1 MADVPKARELLM
13 QAQEYEMQDE
23 ARTLINEALELMY
36 RDYSLGRKAP
46 RKSDP
51 VTAQLRHVVKMYAKA
66 FPEMTQQDIAEKFNV
81 NIGRVSEI
89 LRNVK

>member
-46 RKSDP
+46 TQSEP
-51 VTAQLRHVVKMYAKA
+51 VTDYVRSLVKIMAKTY
-66 FPEMTQQDIAEKFNV
+66 PDMTQQQIATEFKL

-89 LRNVK
+89 LREIK

>member
-46 RKSDP
+46 TKSRVITDGYR
-51 VTAQLRHVVKMYAKA
+51 QSIKRYAKLHPDMA
-66 FPEMTQQDIAEKFNV
+66 MQDIANAFNV

-89 LRNVK
+89 LRNIK

>member
-1 MADVPKARELLM
+1 MADVPQARELLM

-23 ARTLINEALELMY
+23 ARTLINEALELMF

-46 RKSDP
+46 AKSRKITQGLRQSVKQYASTHP
-51 VTAQLRHVVKMYAKA
+51 TLSYHEIATA
-66 FPEMTQQDIAEKFNV
+66 FNI

-89 LRNVK
+89 LRDK